1 MTVLRRPQK
10 NEVKKLLVVVCYMTP
25 LNIVF
30 NEENSNGCPAREPR
44 KKPGYGRRLQL
55 QEKRWHLFLTNV
67 SFFNF

>member
-44 KKPGYGRRLQL
+44 KNPVTADDYNYKRRGGIC
-55 QEKRWHLFLTNV
+55 F
-67 SFFNF
+67 